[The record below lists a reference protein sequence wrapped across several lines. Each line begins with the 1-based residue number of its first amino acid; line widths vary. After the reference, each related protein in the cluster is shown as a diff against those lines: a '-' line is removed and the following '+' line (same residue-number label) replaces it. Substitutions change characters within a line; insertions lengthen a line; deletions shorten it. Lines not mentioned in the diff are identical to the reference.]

1 MKHMLQMQQR
11 NPARDDIGDPRLRAF
26 AWDYPESMVLFT
38 TVSSHK

>member
-1 MKHMLQMQQR
+1 MLQMPQC
-11 NPARDDIGDPRLRAF
+11 NPARGGIGDPQLKAF